1 VKSRISGRYAVACA
15 VILALGIPSVAVG
28 FGEGRTLL
36 LGKRNPS
43 SNATQGLN
51 AETEI
56 IADNGTY
63 GTRQSNK
70 KDGDGGG
77 AIYGC
82 RSNPGAEP
90 CVRANNLK
98 GGRAFEFQTP
108 GREGG
113 QIEVGDVNG
122 VPFTTNAKGTVQNLS
137 ADALDGRDSA
147 DFDDA
152 KTLEG
157 RAAASFAAAGD
168 LLFAAVR
175 ANGNLIRGRGAK
187 SSAGADGVYTVT
199 FDRDVSGCS
208 FTATVSDATPAATS
222 ASQPVPAPND
232 TVTVRTGEPT
242 PEANPFHLQVLC

>member
-1 VKSRISGRYAVACA
+1 VKSRISGRHAVACA

-43 SNATQGLN
+43 SNATQGLT
-51 AETEI
+51 AETEV

-82 RSNPGAEP
+82 RSSLGAEP

-98 GGRAFEFQTP
+98 GGRAFEFETV
-108 GREGG
+108 GG
-113 QIEVGDVNG
+113 EAGTIQVGNANSA
-122 VPFTTNAKGTVQNLS
+122 PFTTNGKGTVTNLS
-137 ADALDGRDSA
+137 SDALDGRDSA

-157 RAAASFAAAGD
+157 RAAASFAAEND

-175 ANGNLIRGRGAK
+175 ANGNLARGRHAT

-199 FDRDVSGCS
+199 FDRDVSACS
-208 FTATVSDATPAATS
+208 FTATVTDATPALISAT
-222 ASQPVPAPND
+222 QPAPAPND
-232 TVTVRTGEPT
+232 TVTVRTGDPA
-242 PEANPFHLQVLC
+242 EANPFHLQVVC